1 MSKLLKTPLKISFFQ
16 YCPIYNNLQINLE
29 NITQLLEINQVE
41 IHNSDLIILPEYC
54 LCGSLSLNDFED
66 YKKQFSDLDILE
78 KLQMLS
84 QKYPTTTFVFGSLY
98 LPQDNNW
105 YNTSLAICDGKVL
118 CQYSKKALIY
128 NENYIC
134 KSNDQYPIFEV
145 IPKSLKNPHLE
156 GVPQSGGGTVK
167 VGLAI
172 CWDLILPEVFR
183 HYTKKVDLVI
193 ITALW
198 GIGGNPLQT
207 QYSHSLEKT
216 YYRQLLTARAYE
228 NAFATI
234 FVNSVGKYQSPHY
247 SDRMMGGS
255 VVVIPPM
262 GEVFFTNS
270 KKPNEIQ
277 VLTLDFEHLTKY
289 KEFYATDQDY
299 FYYQSKN
306 IF

>member
-1 MSKLLKTPLKISFFQ
+1 MSKSPLKISFFQ
-16 YCPIYNNLQINLE
+16 YCPIYNNLQVNLE
-29 NITQLLEINQVE
+29 NITQLLETNEVE
-41 IHNSDLIILPEYC
+41 IHNSDLVILPEYC
-54 LCGSLSLNDFED
+54 WCGSLSLNDFEN
-66 YKKQFSDLDILE
+66 YKKQFFDLVILE
-78 KLQMLS
+78 KLQILS

-105 YNTSLAICDGKVL
+105 YNTSLAICDGKIL

-134 KSNDQYPIFEV
+134 ESNAQYPIFEV
-145 IPKSLKNPHLE
+145 KNI
-156 GVPQSGGGTVK
+156 K
-167 VGLAI
+167 IGLAI

-198 GIGGNPLQT
+198 GIGGNALQI

-255 VVVIPPM
+255 VAVMPPM